1 MVTHAL
7 SEETDLGEFGTD
19 GQREFRFTPDF
30 GGNGKRDPT
39 DLIHFPFTFGT
50 ELGTTSA

>member
-1 MVTHAL
+1 MVTHGL
-7 SEETDLGEFGTD
+7 SEETDRGGLAAD
-19 GQREFRFTPDF
+19 GKREFRFTPDF

-50 ELGTTSA
+50 ELGTTHA